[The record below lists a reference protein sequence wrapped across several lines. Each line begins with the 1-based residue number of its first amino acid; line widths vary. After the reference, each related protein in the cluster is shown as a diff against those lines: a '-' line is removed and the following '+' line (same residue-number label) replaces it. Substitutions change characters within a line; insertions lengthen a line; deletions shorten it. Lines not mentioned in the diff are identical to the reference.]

1 MTKIRP
7 MKKKQNESDK
17 ALEIFFNDFIEKKKA
32 EGANPEQLAAQGGEL
47 IKNLMRRFY
56 ESALQGEMDEH
67 LGYAKGTPRTVEGDN
82 LRNGRSRKKL
92 ITEHGS
98 LEIDTPRDRSGE
110 FEPQIIAKH
119 QRRLPGFNEKV
130 LYLYGQGTSQRD
142 IQAQLEEIYQI
153 EVSQE
158 LISSVTDAVLED
170 VKRWRNRPL
179 DKTYPIVYLDA
190 LVTKVHGEG
199 GVSNRA
205 VYVALGV
212 NLEGEKEVLGLWL
225 GENEGS
231 KFWLRVLTELKNRGL
246 EDILIACVDGLSGF
260 SEAITNVYPLTQV
273 QSCIVHA
280 VRNSLKFVSWKER
293 KEVAADLKRIYQSPT
308 LESAEQELELFRKKW
323 DEKHPIIGEQWTRN
337 WDKLSVLFSYPGD
350 IRRAIYTTNA
360 IESLNHSL
368 RKVLKNKKAF
378 PNEEALMKVL
388 YLSIGRASKKWTKP
402 IKNWGPALERF
413 SMEFGERIPAPN
425 QINI

>member
-1 MTKIRP
+1 
-7 MKKKQNESDK
+7 MKNKQSESDK
-17 ALEIFFNDFIEKKKA
+17 ALEVFFNDFIEKQKA
-32 EGANPEQLAAQGGEL
+32 EGASPEELASQGSEL
-47 IKNLMRRFY
+47 IRKLMKRFY

-67 LGYAKGTPRTVEGDN
+67 LGYAKGSPRAVDHDN
-82 LRNGRSRKKL
+82 LRNGKSSKKV

-98 LEIDTPRDRSGE
+98 LEIDTPRDRDGE

-119 QRRLPGFNEKV
+119 QRRLPGFNDKV

-142 IQAQLEEIYQI
+142 IQSQLEEIYQI

-158 LISSVTDAVLED
+158 LISSVTDAVLKD
-170 VKRWRNRPL
+170 VKQWRSRPL
-179 DKTYPIVYLDA
+179 DKVYPIVYLDA
-190 LVTKVHGEG
+190 LVAKVHGEG

-212 NLEGEKEVLGLWL
+212 DLEGQKEVLGLWL

-231 KFWLRVLTELKNRGL
+231 KFWLRVLTEMKNRGL

-260 SEAITNVYPLTQV
+260 SEAISNVYPLTQV

-280 VRNSLKFVSWKER
+280 VRNSLKFVGWKER
-293 KEVAADLKRIYQSPT
+293 KQVAADLKRIYQSPT
-308 LESAEQELELFRKKW
+308 LESAEQELEEFRKKW
-323 DEKHPIIGEQWTRN
+323 DGKHPIIGEQWARN
-337 WDKLSVLFSYPGD
+337 WDKLSVLFGYPPD
-350 IRRAIYTTNA
+350 IRKAIYTTNA

-378 PNEEALMKVL
+378 PSEDALMKVL
-388 YLSIGRASKKWTKP
+388 YLSIERASKKWTMP
-402 IKNWGPALERF
+402 IQNWGPALARF
-413 SMEFGERIPAPN
+413 SMEFGDRIPNPN
-425 QINI
+425 KINI

>member
-1 MTKIRP
+1 
-7 MKKKQNESDK
+7 MKKTQNEADK
-17 ALEIFFNDFIEKKKA
+17 ALDTFFEEFIAKQKAQGASVRELEA
-32 EGANPEQLAAQGGEL
+32 EGNAL
-47 IKNLMRRFY
+47 IKGLMKRFY
-56 ESALQGEMDEH
+56 ESALQGEMTDH
-67 LGYAKGTPRTVEGDN
+67 LGYAKGESKLSDESN
-82 LRNGRSRKKL
+82 LRNGKSRKKL
-92 ITEHGS
+92 ITGHGA
-98 LEIDTPRDRSGE
+98 LDIEVPRDREGQ
-110 FEPQIIAKH
+110 FEPQLVGKH
-119 QRRLPGFNEKV
+119 QRRLPGFDEKV

-142 IQAQLEEIYQI
+142 IQSQLEEIYGI

-170 VKRWRNRPL
+170 VKVWRSRPL
-179 DKTYPIVYLDA
+179 DTVYPIVYLDA
-190 LVTKVHGEG
+190 LVAKVHGDG

-212 NLEGEKEVLGLWL
+212 NLEGKKEVLGLWL

-231 KFWLRVLTELKNRGL
+231 KFWLRVLTEMKNRGL

-260 SEAITNVYPLTQV
+260 VEAINTAYPQTQV

-293 KEVAADLKRIYQSPT
+293 KEVAADLRRIYQSAT
-308 LESAEQELELFRKKW
+308 RDLAEKELTDFRAKW
-323 DEKHPIIGEQWTRN
+323 DAKHPIIGEQWERN
-337 WDKLSVLFSYPGD
+337 WEKLSVLFSYPKD

-378 PNEEALMKVL
+378 PSEDALMKVL
-388 YLSIGRASKKWTKP
+388 YLSIGRAEKKWTKP
-402 IKNWGPALERF
+402 IQNWGPALAHF
-413 SMEFGERIPAPN
+413 SIQFGERVPDVSRIDL
-425 QINI
+425 

>member
-1 MTKIRP
+1 
-7 MKKKQNESDK
+7 MKRKQSESDR
-17 ALEIFFNDFIEKKKA
+17 ALDNFFNDFIAKQKA
-32 EGANPEQLAAQGGEL
+32 EGASPEELAQQGSDL
-47 IKNLMRRFY
+47 IKKLMKRFY

-67 LGYAKGTPRTVEGDN
+67 LGYSKGTPRTVDHEN
-82 LRNGRSRKKL
+82 LRNGKSSKKV
-92 ITEHGS
+92 ITDHGS
-98 LEIDTPRDRSGE
+98 LEIDTPRDRNGD
-110 FEPQIIAKH
+110 FDPQIIAKH

-153 EVSQE
+153 KVSQE
-158 LISSVTDAVLED
+158 LISSVTDAVLSD
-170 VKRWRNRPL
+170 VKKWRSRPL
-179 DKTYPIVYLDA
+179 DRVYPIVYLDA

-212 NLEGEKEVLGLWL
+212 NLEGQKEVLGLWL

-231 KFWLRVLTELKNRGL
+231 KFWLRVLTEMKNRGL

-280 VRNSLKFVSWKER
+280 VRNSLKFVSWRER
-293 KEVAADLKRIYQSPT
+293 KQVAADLKRIYQSPT
-308 LESAEQELELFRKKW
+308 LESAEQELEEFCNKW
-323 DEKHPIIGEQWTRN
+323 DAKHPIIGEQWKRS
-337 WDKLSVLFSYPGD
+337 WDKLSVLFNYPDD
-350 IRRAIYTTNA
+350 IRKAIYTTNA

-378 PNEEALMKVL
+378 PSEESLMKVL
-388 YLSIGRASKKWTKP
+388 YLSIERASKKWTMP
-402 IKNWGPALERF
+402 IRDWGPALARF
-413 SMEFGERIPAPN
+413 SMEFGERVPGPD
-425 QINI
+425 QIDI